1 MSEIV
6 DPEAP
11 FRFRRLSFLV
21 SVVFFSFF
29 CRMVF
34 SPLLPA
40 IESDLNI
47 SHAVGGSFFF
57 FIAVG
62 YTTTMLVSGYFS
74 PFIDHRNV
82 IVIAVVLAGLGV
94 GLVAL
99 SQSVGTM
106 RLSLVVVGVGAG
118 LYPPSGITTLTSLVP
133 KARWGTATAIHE
145 IGPNLVFVL
154 APFFAELML
163 RISNWRGALLV
174 TAGAAVLSALIF
186 GVFSEGGRFRGAPPR
201 FSNIRVV
208 IGDPAFWM
216 AAIFVIWGMVAHI
229 GIYSMLPTYLVSE
242 VGMAR
247 GTVNSIVGLSRTIGL
262 VAIFLAGFLTD
273 RFGVNRL
280 LVFLGFSGGVFI
292 LGIGF
297 FSGWLLVAA
306 VFLQALTSAAL
317 FPVVLTALSGVGP
330 EATRNLNIALT
341 IPFGYALG
349 GGLVPLGMGWIAET
363 ASFRLGFLI
372 LGAAMASYA
381 LIVAFRA
388 PMSDAP
394 RDRRRRSRA

>member
-1 MSEIV
+1 MSETV
-6 DPEAP
+6 QPEVP
-11 FRFRRLSFLV
+11 FRLRRLSFLV

-47 SHAVGGSFFF
+47 SHVVGGSFFF
-57 FIAVG
+57 FIALG
-62 YTTTMLVSGYFS
+62 YTTTMLVSGYFLR
-74 PFIDHRNV
+74 FINHRNV

-99 SQSVGTM
+99 SQSVGAM
-106 RLSLVVVGVGAG
+106 RLALVVIGVGAG

-154 APFFAELML
+154 APFFVELML
-163 RISNWRGALLV
+163 RVSDWRGALLV
-174 TAGAAVLSALIF
+174 TSAAAIVTAIVY
-186 GVFSEGGRFRGAPPR
+186 GVFSEGGRFRGAPPH
-201 FSNIRVV
+201 FSNIRLV
-208 IGDPAFWM
+208 IGDPAFWI
-216 AAIFVIWGMVAHI
+216 AAVFMIWAMVGHM

-247 GTVNSIVGLSRTIGL
+247 STVNTLVGLSRTMGL
-262 VAIFLAGFLTD
+262 VAIFLAGALAD
-273 RFGVNRL
+273 RFGVRRL
-280 LVFLGFSGGVFI
+280 LVFLGVSGGAFI
-292 LGIGF
+292 LAIGLS
-297 FSGWLLVAA
+297 SGWLLVVA

-330 EATRNLNIALT
+330 EATRNLNISLT
-341 IPFGYALG
+341 VPFGYILG
-349 GGLVPLGMGWIAET
+349 GGLVPLGMGWVAEI
-363 ASFRLGFLI
+363 ASFRIGFLI
-372 LGAAMASYA
+372 LGGLMAAYA
-381 LIVAFRA
+381 LGVALRG
-388 PMSDAP
+388 
-394 RDRRRRSRA
+394 RRRLLRE

>member
-1 MSEIV
+1 MSEPV
-6 DPEAP
+6 TPATP

-47 SHAVGGSFFF
+47 SHVVGGSFFF
-57 FIAVG
+57 FIALG
-62 YTTTMLVSGYFS
+62 YTTTMLVSGFFLR
-74 PFIDHRNV
+74 FINHRNV
-82 IVIAVVLAGLGV
+82 IVIAVVLAGVGV
-94 GLVAL
+94 GLVAR

-106 RLSLVVVGVGAG
+106 RLALVVVGMGAG

-154 APFFAELML
+154 APFFVELML
-163 RISNWRGALLV
+163 RVSDWRGTLLV
-174 TAGAAVLSALIF
+174 TSGAAIFTALVY
-186 GVFSEGGRFRGAPPR
+186 GVFSEGGRFRGAPPH
-201 FSNIRVV
+201 FSNIRLV

-216 AAIFVIWGMVAHI
+216 AAVFMIWAMVGHM

-242 VGMAR
+242 VGIAR
-247 GTVNSIVGLSRTIGL
+247 STVNTLVGLSRTMGL
-262 VAIFLAGFLTD
+262 VAIFLAGALAD
-273 RFGVNRL
+273 RFGVRRL
-280 LVFLGFSGGVFI
+280 LVFLGVSGGAFI
-292 LGIGF
+292 LGIGLL
-297 FSGWLLVAA
+297 SGWSLVVA

-330 EATRNLNIALT
+330 EATRNLNISLT
-341 IPFGYALG
+341 VPFGYILG
-349 GGLVPLGMGWIAET
+349 GGLVPLGMGWMAEV
-363 ASFRLGFLI
+363 ASFRIGFLI
-372 LGAAMASYA
+372 LGGLMALYA
-381 LIVAFRA
+381 LGVALRRPKSHGVA
-388 PMSDAP
+388 SDL
-394 RDRRRRSRA
+394 

>member
-6 DPEAP
+6 DPEVP

-29 CRMVF
+29 CRMIF

-40 IESDLNI
+40 IEADLNI
-47 SHAVGGSFFF
+47 SHLVGGSFFF
-57 FIAVG
+57 FIAIG

-74 PFIDHRNV
+74 IFIDHRNI
-82 IVIAVVLAGLGV
+82 IVIAVVLAGIGV
-94 GLVAL
+94 GLVAI

-106 RLSLVVVGVGAG
+106 RLALMLVGVGAG

-174 TAGAAVLSALIF
+174 TSGAAIVTALLF
-186 GVFSEGGRFRGAPPR
+186 GLFSDGGRFRGAPPH

-208 IGDPAFWM
+208 IGDPRFWM
-216 AAIFVIWGMVAHI
+216 AAVFMIWAMVSHI

-242 VGMAR
+242 VGMPR
-247 GTVNSIVGLSRTIGL
+247 GAVNSLVGLSRTMGL
-262 VAIFLAGFLTD
+262 VAIFFAGFLAD
-273 RFGVNRL
+273 RFGVYRL
-280 LVFLGFSGGVFI
+280 LVFLGVTGGGFI
-292 LGIGF
+292 LGIGL
-297 FSGWLLVAA
+297 FSGWLLVGA

-330 EATRNLNIALT
+330 EATRNLNISLT
-341 IPFGYALG
+341 VPFGYALG
-349 GGLVPLGMGWIAET
+349 GGLVPLGMGWIAEA
-363 ASFRLGFLI
+363 ASFRVGFLI
-372 LGAAMASYA
+372 LGGVMATYA
-381 LIVAFRA
+381 LVVAFR
-388 PMSDAP
+388 PPSGDGR
-394 RDRRRRSRA
+394 RDRYRRSGA